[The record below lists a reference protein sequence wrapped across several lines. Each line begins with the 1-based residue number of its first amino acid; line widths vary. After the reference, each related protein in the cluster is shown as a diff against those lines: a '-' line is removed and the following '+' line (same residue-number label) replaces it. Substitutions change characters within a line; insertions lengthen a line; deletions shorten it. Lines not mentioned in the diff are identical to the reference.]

1 MKKYSVA
8 TVATNVHGN
17 FIANS
22 LHASAHETLE
32 EAKEAAKK
40 LDAEME
46 EQFRQREDFGNG
58 AIRGEEVIIH
68 NGYQC
73 L

>member
-8 TVATNVHGN
+8 TVPTNVHGN

-22 LHASAHETLE
+22 LHYSAHETLE
-32 EAKEAAKK
+32 EAKDAAKK

-46 EQFRQREDFGNG
+46 EQFRERDDFGNG
-58 AIRGEEVIIH
+58 AIRGEDVIVH

>member
-22 LHASAHETLE
+22 LHVSAHETLD
-32 EAKEAAKK
+32 EAKKAAKK
-40 LDAEME
+40 LDDEME
-46 EQFRQREDFGNG
+46 EEFRQREDFGNG
-58 AIRGEEVIIH
+58 AIRGKEVIIH
-68 NGYQC
+68 NGYEC